1 MLDLHPEPRHS
12 RVEVHSGFRISDVGR
27 LDESEFL
34 PDIDAAEKV
43 LAAAIAAKRFAL
55 EAEKRFDFLYH
66 FTTVDE
72 YKAFL
77 IDEEWG
83 AARAGGRVPGP
94 QAPGGRGERAGHAGA
109 GLGRPPETPLTG
121 PGG

>member
-12 RVEVHSGFRISDVGR
+12 RVEVHSGSRIRDVGR

-43 LAAAIAAKRFAL
+43 LAAAIARKRFAL
-55 EAEKRFDFLYH
+55 EAEKRFDFLHH
-66 FTTVDE
+66 FTSVDE

-83 AARAGGRVPGP
+83 VLEPAVESRARELLAAEGGELVMREPVWAGRL
-94 QAPGGRGERAGHAGA
+94 RR
-109 GLGRPPETPLTG
+109 L
-121 PGG
+121 